1 MTNHNVKVIIT
12 ASVTAL
18 FLLFMASGCTKV
30 GPDYVKP
37 DEVTVPTAWESN
49 LSKSDHNITTWWKL
63 FNDPTLDVLVEKTYE
78 QNLDLRSAG
87 LRILQ
92 ARAALGISEGL
103 LYPQQQAVSGSLA
116 AGRAG
121 GSNYTAAG
129 VNFDVG
135 WEMDVWGKYAR
146 GIESAE
152 ATLYASV
159 ASYDDILVS
168 IIAEVARNYISF
180 RTAQE
185 RIQFAERNILIQE
198 AIVDIT
204 QIQFNAGNVSE
215 LDMQQAM
222 TQLYTT
228 QSLLPALELSK
239 IKSRNA
245 IAILLGTIPQEV
257 EMLLHAN
264 DVPKDIDSSDT
275 ILQTLQ
281 DGLAVR
287 NYDRARYIPT
297 VVLDENIT
305 IDADLVRRRPDLQVA
320 ELQTLAQNARIGAA
334 KAELYPHFS
343 LFGNIGY
350 NNQQSGGIRLS
361 AGDAV
366 GISAGPAFSWNI
378 FQYGRIKDQVRLQD
392 ALFQE
397 SLTNYNKKVL
407 LAVQEVS
414 NALNGYTL
422 TKEQLEF
429 NAQAIKATVRA
440 FDISIIQYN
449 DGLVGYQRLL
459 ISVQD
464 LTRNE
469 DQYAQIQGNIA
480 TQVIALYKALGGGWQ
495 MDRNN
500 SYINDADIKQ
510 MQERTDW
517 GEYLDENATLL
528 PKYVDD
534 SGMIIPIS
542 IDQNGT
548 IQPKRGE

>member
-1 MTNHNVKVIIT
+1 MRHIIR
-12 ASVTAL
+12 AIVMVVGAVVL
-18 FLLFMASGCTKV
+18 GGCTKV

-37 DEVTVPTAWESN
+37 EPLTLPGSWESN
-49 LSKSDHNITTWWKL
+49 RSSSDQNLSNWWKL
-63 FNDPTLDVLVEKTYE
+63 FNDPTLDILVQKSYE

-92 ARAALGISEGL
+92 ARAALGVSEGL
-103 LYPQQQAVSGSLA
+103 LYPQQQAVSGTLA
-116 AGRAG
+116 AGRTN
-121 GSNYTAAG
+121 GSNYTAGG

-159 ASYDDILVS
+159 ASYDDIMISV
-168 IIAEVARNYISF
+168 IAEVARNYISF

-185 RIQFAERNILIQE
+185 RIEFAKRNILIQE
-198 AIVDIT
+198 AVVNIT
-204 QIQFNAGNVSE
+204 QTQFNAGNVSE

-222 TQLYTT
+222 AQLYRT

-239 IKSRNA
+239 VKSRNA

-257 EMLLHAN
+257 EMLLHSTPA
-264 DVPKDIDSSDT
+264 PSEKLATSQSM
-275 ILQTLQ
+275 LQTLQ
-281 DGLAVR
+281 EGLKVH
-287 NYDRARYIPT
+287 NYERARYIPNIT
-297 VVLDENIT
+297 LDENIS

-320 ELQTLAQNARIGAA
+320 ELQSLSQNARIGAT

-366 GISAGPAFSWNI
+366 GISVGPAFSWNI
-378 FQYGRIKDQVRLQD
+378 FQYGRIKNQVRLQD

-407 LAVQEVS
+407 QAVQEVS
-414 NALNGYTL
+414 NALNGYKL
-422 TKEQLEF
+422 TKEQLGF
-429 NAQAIKATVRA
+429 NARAIKATVRA
-440 FDISIIQYN
+440 FDISITQYN

-480 TQVIALYKALGGGWQ
+480 TQVVALYKALGGGWQ
-495 MDRNN
+495 MNREK
-500 SYINDADIKQ
+500 SYINDADLKQ
-510 MQERTDW
+510 MQERSDW
-517 GEYLDENATLL
+517 GDYLDANATKL
-528 PKYVDD
+528 PKYVDAEGRVLGTSVD
-534 SGMIIPIS
+534 A
-542 IDQNGT
+542 NGT
-548 IQPKRGE
+548 LHPSRSE

>member
-1 MTNHNVKVIIT
+1 MYRNIIVTVLT
-12 ASVTAL
+12 AVAVLMVT
-18 FLLFMASGCTKV
+18 GCTKV

-37 DEVTVPTAWESN
+37 EEVTLPESWEAN
-49 LSKSDHNITTWWKL
+49 LPHSDHNITTWWKR
-63 FNDPTLDVLVEKTYE
+63 FNDPTLDILVEKSYE

-92 ARAALGISEGL
+92 ARAALGVSEGL

-116 AGRAG
+116 AGRAN
-121 GSNYTAAG
+121 GSNYTAGG

-159 ASYDDILVS
+159 ASYDEIMISV
-168 IIAEVARNYISF
+168 IAEVARNYINF

-185 RIQFAERNILIQE
+185 RIEFAKRNILIQQ
-198 AIVDIT
+198 AVVDIT
-204 QIQFNAGNVSE
+204 KIQFNAGNVSE

-228 QSLLPALELSK
+228 QSLLPVLELSK

-257 EMLLHAN
+257 EMLLYN
-264 DVPKDIDSSDT
+264 IETSEDLDTSDT
-275 ILQTLQ
+275 ILESLKE
-281 DGLAVR
+281 GLKIH
-287 NYDRARYIPT
+287 NYDRARYIPSAI
-297 VVLDENIT
+297 LDENIT

-320 ELQTLAQNARIGAA
+320 ELQALSQNARIGAA

-361 AGDAV
+361 VGDAV
-366 GISAGPAFSWNI
+366 GISVGPSFSWNI
-378 FQYGRIKDQVRLQD
+378 FQYGRIKNQVRLQD

-407 LAVQEVS
+407 QAVQEVS
-414 NALNGYTL
+414 NALNGYKL
-422 TKEQLEF
+422 TKVQLEF

-440 FDISIIQYN
+440 FDISITQYN

-495 MDRNN
+495 MNRGKAYV
-500 SYINDADIKQ
+500 SEADLKQ
-510 MQERTDW
+510 MQGRSDW
-517 GEYLDENATLL
+517 GDYLDENATKL
-528 PKYVDD
+528 PKYVGED
-534 SGMIIPIS
+534 GMVLS
-542 IDQNGT
+542 TTVDTNGT
-548 IQPKRGE
+548 VHPKRSE

>member
-1 MTNHNVKVIIT
+1 MMSRNVKVIIAGT
-12 ASVTAL
+12 TAL

-37 DEVTVPTAWESN
+37 DEVALPTAWESN

-116 AGRAG
+116 AGRAA
-121 GSNYTAAG
+121 GSNYTAGG

-168 IIAEVARNYISF
+168 IIAEVARNYIGY

-198 AIVDIT
+198 GIVDIT

-228 QSLLPALELSK
+228 QSLLPVLELSK

-257 EMLLHAN
+257 EMLLHAH
-264 DVPKDIDSSDT
+264 DIPEDIDSSDT

-281 DGLAVR
+281 EGLLVR
-287 NYDRARYIPT
+287 N
-297 VVLDENIT
+297 
-305 IDADLVRRRPDLQVA
+305 
-320 ELQTLAQNARIGAA
+320 
-334 KAELYPHFS
+334 
-343 LFGNIGY
+343 
-350 NNQQSGGIRLS
+350 
-361 AGDAV
+361 
-366 GISAGPAFSWNI
+366 
-378 FQYGRIKDQVRLQD
+378 
-392 ALFQE
+392 
-397 SLTNYNKKVL
+397 
-407 LAVQEVS
+407 
-414 NALNGYTL
+414 
-422 TKEQLEF
+422 
-429 NAQAIKATVRA
+429 
-440 FDISIIQYN
+440 
-449 DGLVGYQRLL
+449 
-459 ISVQD
+459 
-464 LTRNE
+464 
-469 DQYAQIQGNIA
+469 
-480 TQVIALYKALGGGWQ
+480 
-495 MDRNN
+495 
-500 SYINDADIKQ
+500 
-510 MQERTDW
+510 
-517 GEYLDENATLL
+517 
-528 PKYVDD
+528 
-534 SGMIIPIS
+534 
-542 IDQNGT
+542 
-548 IQPKRGE
+548 